1 MSMYERVK
9 NTVDAYPNVV
19 ACSIHGNHITY
30 EQLNNQI
37 KQAKHRCAALNIQPH
52 DKVALILPNITETIA
67 LFYALND
74 LDATIVMLH
83 PLSSPTMLKKRCDF
97 MDVSYIFVLDVL
109 LKKYKRVFDPNKVI
123 VVSMAN
129 SMKGFKKFALT
140 IMVGWKRYGRKYH
153 RIKST
158 SKPTFVNKTNQ
169 HAVIL
174 FSSGTTGDQ
183 KAISL
188 SNEAMNALVDQ
199 MEQCIT
205 PEVGKDSMYCVLPF
219 FHGFGLA
226 ITMHSVLSLGG
237 RCVLVPRLQKKTMV
251 KQLLKEKPSYLAGV
265 PYFYRILMRDDEFKV
280 ADLSF
285 IKQAFVGGELVQ
297 PQLVEKFNQLL
308 KMNGSTGSL
317 QIGYGCTE
325 CVTAVSLTKPFDT
338 TPNKVGEPLDGN
350 HFMILK
356 DDGSKAKPYE
366 FGEILI
372 SGPVL
377 MNGYYNRLDLTNQVL
392 QFHDGTQYYHS
403 SDIGYMDESGCL
415 YYSHRKDELVK
426 VKGFYVNPLEVEQAL
441 YTIEGCLEVKV
452 FVSTQEKLCA
462 MMVFDKKE
470 LVAYRK
476 KQVSLALEHLD
487 RWSIP
492 VQYYVVAEIPKNE
505 MRKYDIKR
513 INQSL
518 SNQKEIEFLQEW
530 HL

>member
-9 NTVDAYPNVV
+9 KTVDAYPNVV

-30 EQLNNQI
+30 EQLNTQI
-37 KQAKHRCAALNIQPH
+37 KQAKNRCMALNIQQH

-109 LKKYKRVFDPNKVI
+109 LKKYKRVFDHKKVI

-129 SMKGFKKFALT
+129 SMRGFSKFALK
-140 IMVGWKRYGRKYH
+140 VLHGWTPYGRKYQK
-153 RIKST
+153 IKSI
-158 SKPTFVNKTNQ
+158 SQPRSIARTNQ
-169 HAVIL
+169 DSVIL

-188 SNEAMNALVDQ
+188 SNSALNALVDQ
-199 MEQCIT
+199 MELCIT
-205 PEVGKDSMYCVLPF
+205 PEIGKDSMYCVLPF

-226 ITMHSVLSLGG
+226 ITMHSVLALGG

-251 KQLLKEKPSYLAGV
+251 RQLLKEKPSYLAGV
-265 PYFYRILMRDDEFKV
+265 PYFYRILMRDETFKV

-297 PQLVEKFNQLL
+297 PQLIEKFNQLL
-308 KMNGSTGSL
+308 KMNGSSGSL
-317 QIGYGCTE
+317 QVGYGCTE
-325 CVTAVSLTKPFDT
+325 CVTAVSLTEPFDM
-338 TPNKVGEPLDGN
+338 TPNNVGQALKGN
-350 HFMILK
+350 HFLILK
-356 DDGSKAKPYE
+356 DDGSKAEPFE
-366 FGEILI
+366 HGEILI

-377 MNGYYNRLDLTNQVL
+377 MNGYYNRSNLTDHAL
-392 QFHDGTQYYHS
+392 QYHDDVRYYHS
-403 SDIGYMDESGCL
+403 SDIGYMDQKGCL
-415 YYSHRKDELVK
+415 YFSHRNDELVK

-441 YTIEGCLEVKV
+441 YTIEGCLEAKV
-452 FVSTQEKLCA
+452 FVSAQEKLCA
-462 MMVFDKKE
+462 MVVFDKKE
-470 LVAYRK
+470 TEAFRK
-476 KQVSLALEHLD
+476 KQVALAFEHLD

-518 SNQKEIEFLQEW
+518 SNQKAIEFLQEW